1 MLHVYISGQIR
12 NKRKV
17 EEFCYNCLE
26 HFFKGRLKRNIDID
40 IRISKT
46 LDGNVAGG
54 CYGDH
59 SHVVV
64 EIAQGDNLLEQ
75 FNPYEYKEIIV
86 TLAHE
91 LVHAKQ
97 YIRKEPTQIEESEVE
112 AYNLEYSLYDLYWG
126 SKTKF

>member
-1 MLHVYISGQIR
+1 MLHVYLSGQIR

-17 EEFCYNCLE
+17 EEFCYDCLE
-26 HFFKGRLKRNIDID
+26 HFFKGRVKRDIDID

-46 LDGNVAGG
+46 LDDNAAGG

-59 SHVVV
+59 SHVVI
-64 EIAQGDNLLEQ
+64 EIAKGDNLLEQ

-97 YIRKEPTQIEESEVE
+97 YIRKEPTQNNQSETE

-126 SKTKF
+126 SET

>member
-17 EEFCYNCLE
+17 EEFCYDCLE
-26 HFFKGRLKRNIDID
+26 HFFKGRLKRDIDID
-40 IRISKT
+40 VRISKT

-54 CYGDH
+54 CYGDY

-64 EIAQGDNLLEQ
+64 EIAKGDNLREQ

-97 YIRKEPTQIEESEVE
+97 YIRKEPTQNKESETE
-112 AYNLEYSLYDLYWG
+112 AYNLEYGLYDLYWDL
-126 SKTKF
+126 KT